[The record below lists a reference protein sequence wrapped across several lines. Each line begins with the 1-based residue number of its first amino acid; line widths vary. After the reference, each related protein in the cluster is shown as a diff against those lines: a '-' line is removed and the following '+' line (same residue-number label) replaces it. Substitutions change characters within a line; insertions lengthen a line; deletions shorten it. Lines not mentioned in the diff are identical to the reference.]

1 MLKKNAISP
10 PTIRPV
16 EIAAAISID
25 KFKKGRT
32 AIAAQAM
39 NETTKRK

>member
-1 MLKKNAISP
+1 MVRLKGAGQIQKHV
-10 PTIRPV
+10 T
-16 EIAAAISID
+16 AAISID